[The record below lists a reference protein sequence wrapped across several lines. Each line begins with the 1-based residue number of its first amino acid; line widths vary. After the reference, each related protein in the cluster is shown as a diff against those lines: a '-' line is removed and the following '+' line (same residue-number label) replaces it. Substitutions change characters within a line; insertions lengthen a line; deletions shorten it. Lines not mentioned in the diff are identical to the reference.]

1 MRTVLD
7 RFYLACGVLGA
18 TFLFAIL
25 AVVITQVAF
34 NVVDFIAY
42 RLAGRAIGLLVPSYA
57 SFAGYCLASSTFFA
71 LAYAFNAGAHIRVTL
86 VLQQMPGR
94 VRYGSEIF
102 SALIAAGLS
111 AYFAWYALSLM
122 RESLRFGDVSSGLVP
137 IPLWIPQLAMAIGA
151 AALTVA
157 TVDRAIRA
165 IRGDLPLVEG
175 EASLL
180 DVRREPGS
188 GPDR

>member
-1 MRTVLD
+1 MRRMFD

-34 NVVDFIAY
+34 NIVDAFAN
-42 RLAGRAIGLLVPSYA
+42 RLTGRAIGLLVPSYA
-57 SFAGYCLASSTFFA
+57 SFAGYFLASSTFFA

-86 VLQQMPGR
+86 VLNQMPGR
-94 VRYGSEIF
+94 LRRGAEIW
-102 SALIAAGLS
+102 SAAVAAGLS
-111 AYFAWYALSLM
+111 AYFAWYAVSLM

-137 IPLWIPQLAMAIGA
+137 VPLWIPQLAMAAGA

-157 TVDRAIRA
+157 TADRTIRA
-165 IRGDLPLVEG
+165 VRGDLPAVEG
-175 EASLL
+175 EDILLVGKPPAASG
-180 DVRREPGS
+180 DS
-188 GPDR
+188 G